1 MLAELRPGLAL
12 WVGLIGQNGIRIPE
26 SATPLVFG
34 ACVVVLLLSVFLA
47 QGWLRYRLILRI
59 ILAASIL
66 VVAAMD
72 LPQVVGVTV
81 ILAISLGL
89 TLYFFWRHFMRN

>member
-1 MLAELRPGLAL
+1 MLSELSLGLAL

-26 SATPLVFG
+26 SMVPFVGA

-47 QGWLRYRLILRI
+47 HGWLRYRLILRI
-59 ILAASIL
+59 TLAASIL

-72 LPQVVGVTV
+72 LPQVVGVPI

-89 TLYFFWRHFMRN
+89 TCYFFWRHFMRN

>member
-1 MLAELRPGLAL
+1 MLSELSLGLAL
-12 WVGLIGQNGIRIPE
+12 WVCLIGQNGIRIPE

-34 ACVVVLLLSVFLA
+34 ACVVVLFLSLFLVR
-47 QGWLRYRLILRI
+47 GWLRYQMILSI

-72 LPQVVGVTV
+72 PPRVVGVPV

-89 TLYFFWRHFMRN
+89 TCYFFWRHFMRN